1 MQKINESQLKQL
13 IEAGIFVADKP
24 LSIDVMRATFLSD
37 FSVSAAQIKKV
48 LAELELDYAPRGIH
62 LVKVASG
69 YRFQSDDALGV
80 LLSKLWQENAPK
92 YSRAMMETL
101 ALIAYRQPITRG
113 EIEEIRGVSV
123 SSHIVK
129 SLTERNWVN
138 VIGHK
143 EVPGRPSLLATTK
156 TFLDYFSL
164 STLAELPS
172 AEDFAESL
180 ELAMAASDMNVET
193 SSDENPEEL
202 IEKNSND
209 SNGDKLAKNSS
220 VEKRTE
226 NSSSNNEQLH

>member
-1 MQKINESQLKQL
+1 MQKINETQLKQL
-13 IEAGIFVADKP
+13 IEAGVFVADRP
-24 LSIDVMRATFLSD
+24 LSIDAMKNTFLSD
-37 FSVSAAQIKKV
+37 FLVSTAQIKEV

-62 LVKVASG
+62 LVKVANG
-69 YRFQSDDALGV
+69 YRFQSDDDLGT

-129 SLTERNWVN
+129 SLSERNWIK

-143 EVPGRPSLLATTK
+143 EVPGRPALLATTK

-172 AEDFAESL
+172 ADDFAESL
-180 ELAMAASDMNVET
+180 ERAMGAADMEVNT
-193 SSDENPEEL
+193 P
-202 IEKNSND
+202 
-209 SNGDKLAKNSS
+209 
-220 VEKRTE
+220 
-226 NSSSNNEQLH
+226 NN

>member
-1 MQKINESQLKQL
+1 MQKINETQLKQL
-13 IEAGIFVADKP
+13 IEAGVFVADRP
-24 LSIDVMRATFLSD
+24 LSIDAMKNTFLSD
-37 FSVSAAQIKKV
+37 FLVSTAQIKEV

-62 LVKVASG
+62 LVKVANG
-69 YRFQSDDALGV
+69 YRFQSDDDLGT

-129 SLTERNWVN
+129 SLSERNWIK

-143 EVPGRPSLLATTK
+143 EVPGRPALLATTK

-172 AEDFAESL
+172 ADDFAESL
-180 ELAMAASDMNVET
+180 ERAMGAADMEVNM
-193 SSDENPEEL
+193 P
-202 IEKNSND
+202 
-209 SNGDKLAKNSS
+209 
-220 VEKRTE
+220 
-226 NSSSNNEQLH
+226 NN

>member
-1 MQKINESQLKQL
+1 MQKLNEAQLKQL
-13 IEAGIFVADKP
+13 IEAGVFVADDA
-24 LSIDVMRATFLSD
+24 LSIDVMRVTFLAD
-37 FSVSAAQIKKV
+37 FSVSTAQIKKA

-69 YRFQSDDALGV
+69 YRFQSDEGLGT

-101 ALIAYRQPITRG
+101 ALVAYRQPITRG

-129 SLTERNWVN
+129 SLVERNWVK

-143 EVPGRPSLLATTK
+143 EVPGRPALLATTK

-172 AEDFAESL
+172 ADNFVDSL
-180 ELAMAASDMNVET
+180 EQAMAASN
-193 SSDENPEEL
+193 
-202 IEKNSND
+202 IEDNTLDNE
-209 SNGDKLAKNSS
+209 KL
-220 VEKRTE
+220 
-226 NSSSNNEQLH
+226 H

>member
-1 MQKINESQLKQL
+1 VGLLLKAKWITQMQKINETQLKQL
-13 IEAGIFVADKP
+13 IEAGVFVADRP
-24 LSIDVMRATFLSD
+24 LSIDAMKNTFLSD
-37 FSVSAAQIKKV
+37 FLVSTAQIKEV

-62 LVKVASG
+62 LVKVANG
-69 YRFQSDDALGV
+69 YRFQSDDVLGT
-80 LLSKLWQENAPK
+80 LLGKLWQENAPK

-129 SLTERNWVN
+129 SLSERNWIK

-143 EVPGRPSLLATTK
+143 EVPGRPALLATTK

-172 AEDFAESL
+172 ADDFAESL
-180 ELAMAASDMNVET
+180 ERAMGAADMEVNT
-193 SSDENPEEL
+193 P
-202 IEKNSND
+202 
-209 SNGDKLAKNSS
+209 
-220 VEKRTE
+220 
-226 NSSSNNEQLH
+226 NN

>member
-1 MQKINESQLKQL
+1 MQKLNEIQLKQL
-13 IEAGIFVADKP
+13 IEAGIFVADGA
-24 LSIDVMRATFLSD
+24 LSIDLMKVTFLAD
-37 FSVSAAQIKKV
+37 FSVSTAQIKKA

-69 YRFQSDDALGV
+69 YRFQSDEGLGI
-80 LLSKLWQENAPK
+80 LLSKLWQENAPR

-113 EIEEIRGVSV
+113 EIEAVRGVSV

-129 SLTERNWVN
+129 SLLERNWVK

-143 EVPGRPSLLATTK
+143 EVPGRPALLATTK

-172 AEDFAESL
+172 ADNFVDSL
-180 ELAMAASDMNVET
+180 DQAMAASN
-193 SSDENPEEL
+193 
-202 IEKNSND
+202 IEDNTLDNE
-209 SNGDKLAKNSS
+209 KL
-220 VEKRTE
+220 
-226 NSSSNNEQLH
+226 H

>member
-1 MQKINESQLKQL
+1 MQKINETQLKQL
-13 IEAGIFVADKP
+13 IEAGVFVADRP
-24 LSIDVMRATFLSD
+24 LSIDAMKNTFLSD
-37 FSVSAAQIKKV
+37 FLVSTVQIKEV

-62 LVKVASG
+62 LVKVANG
-69 YRFQSDDALGV
+69 YRFQSDDDLGT

-129 SLTERNWVN
+129 SLSERNWIK

-143 EVPGRPSLLATTK
+143 EVPGRPALLATTK

-172 AEDFAESL
+172 ADDFAESL
-180 ELAMAASDMNVET
+180 ERAMGAADMEVNM
-193 SSDENPEEL
+193 P
-202 IEKNSND
+202 
-209 SNGDKLAKNSS
+209 
-220 VEKRTE
+220 
-226 NSSSNNEQLH
+226 NN

>member
-1 MQKINESQLKQL
+1 MQKINETQLKQL
-13 IEAGIFVADKP
+13 IEAGVFVADRP
-24 LSIDVMRATFLSD
+24 LSINAMKNTFLSD
-37 FSVSAAQIKKV
+37 FLVSTAQIKEV

-62 LVKVASG
+62 LVKVANG
-69 YRFQSDDALGV
+69 YRFQSDDVLGT
-80 LLSKLWQENAPK
+80 LLGKLWQENAPK

-129 SLTERNWVN
+129 SLSERNWIK

-143 EVPGRPSLLATTK
+143 EVPGRPALLATTK

-172 AEDFAESL
+172 ADDFAESL
-180 ELAMAASDMNVET
+180 ERAMGAADMEVNT
-193 SSDENPEEL
+193 P
-202 IEKNSND
+202 
-209 SNGDKLAKNSS
+209 
-220 VEKRTE
+220 
-226 NSSSNNEQLH
+226 NN

>member
-1 MQKINESQLKQL
+1 MPKLNEAQLKQL
-13 IEAGIFVADKP
+13 IEAGVFVADGP
-24 LSIDVMRATFLSD
+24 LSIDVMKVTFLAD
-37 FSVSAAQIKKV
+37 FAVSTAQIKTA
-48 LAELELDYAPRGIH
+48 LTELELDYAPRGIH

-69 YRFQSDDALGV
+69 YRFQSDQGLGI

-129 SLTERNWVN
+129 SLSERNWVK

-143 EVPGRPSLLATTK
+143 EVPGRPALLATTK

-164 STLAELPS
+164 SNLAELPS
-172 AEDFAESL
+172 ADNFVDSL
-180 ELAMAASDMNVET
+180 EQAMAASN
-193 SSDENPEEL
+193 
-202 IEKNSND
+202 IEDNTLDN
-209 SNGDKLAKNSS
+209 
-220 VEKRTE
+220 EKR
-226 NSSSNNEQLH
+226 H

>member
-1 MQKINESQLKQL
+1 MQKLNEAQLKQL
-13 IEAGIFVADKP
+13 IEAGVFVADGA
-24 LSIDVMRATFLSD
+24 LSIDVMRVTFLAD
-37 FSVSAAQIKKV
+37 FSVSTAQIKKA
-48 LAELELDYAPRGIH
+48 LAELELDYSPRGIH

-69 YRFQSDDALGV
+69 YRFQSDEGLGI

-101 ALIAYRQPITRG
+101 ALVAYRQPITRG

-129 SLTERNWVN
+129 SLVERNWVK

-143 EVPGRPSLLATTK
+143 EVPGRPALLATTK

-172 AEDFAESL
+172 ADNFVDSL
-180 ELAMAASDMNVET
+180 EQAMTASN
-193 SSDENPEEL
+193 
-202 IEKNSND
+202 IEDNTLDN
-209 SNGDKLAKNSS
+209 
-220 VEKRTE
+220 EKR
-226 NSSSNNEQLH
+226 H

>member
-1 MQKINESQLKQL
+1 MQKINETQLKQL
-13 IEAGIFVADKP
+13 IEAGVFVADRP
-24 LSIDVMRATFLSD
+24 LSIDAMKNTFLSD
-37 FSVSAAQIKKV
+37 FLVSTAQIKEV

-62 LVKVASG
+62 LVKVANG
-69 YRFQSDDALGV
+69 YRFQSDDVLGT
-80 LLSKLWQENAPK
+80 LLGKLWQENAPK

-129 SLTERNWVN
+129 SLSERNWIK

-143 EVPGRPSLLATTK
+143 EVPGRPALLATTK

-172 AEDFAESL
+172 ADDFAESL
-180 ELAMAASDMNVET
+180 ERAMGAADMEVNT
-193 SSDENPEEL
+193 P
-202 IEKNSND
+202 
-209 SNGDKLAKNSS
+209 
-220 VEKRTE
+220 
-226 NSSSNNEQLH
+226 NN

>member
-1 MQKINESQLKQL
+1 MGLLLKAKWITQMQKINETQLKQL
-13 IEAGIFVADKP
+13 IEAGVFVADRP
-24 LSIDVMRATFLSD
+24 LSIDAMKNTFLSD
-37 FSVSAAQIKKV
+37 FLVSTVQIKEV

-62 LVKVASG
+62 LVKVANG
-69 YRFQSDDALGV
+69 YRFQSDDDLGT

-129 SLTERNWVN
+129 SLSERNWIK

-143 EVPGRPSLLATTK
+143 EVPGRPALLATTK

-172 AEDFAESL
+172 ADDFAESL
-180 ELAMAASDMNVET
+180 ERAMGAADMEVNM
-193 SSDENPEEL
+193 P
-202 IEKNSND
+202 
-209 SNGDKLAKNSS
+209 
-220 VEKRTE
+220 
-226 NSSSNNEQLH
+226 NN